1 MSGASFTALIAASL
15 FGAAPPVDPGT
26 PPAGPGAAIASP
38 GTAPAAPSTP
48 PAATDD
54 SSAVMSVSPKDCIAR
69 ALEENLELQV
79 DRIAPQLERADWMA
93 ARGRFEPSLGMS
105 AEWEDATSPIFPAD
119 RIPGGRRSDENE
131 YTRYEGSLG
140 GLLPTGLSYDIASAA
155 NNHEGVAANFQS
167 RWSSDLGITL
177 TQPLL
182 RDAGPGVQMAEIR
195 IARKGAEAA
204 DAQLQYQVSRTVADV
219 LNAYVELI
227 FRRDNQTAR
236 QEALDLATQLL
247 KDNETRVNIGV
258 MSPLDVSQARTEVAT
273 QTQNVIEADRALRE
287 AQNDLK
293 RLMFRDVGPYLQT
306 RMVPTELPPVPSF
319 ADPVLN
325 VVHALEYR
333 TDLVDK
339 RLRLEQ
345 AGIHLRKAKNALLPY
360 LNAFGGYRL
369 LGLQDSIDE
378 SYETTVD
385 AYDRDWSVGVEVT
398 IPLGMS
404 KERGEKKRALLE
416 QEKAVLAVK
425 QMEQNIIVE
434 VDNAAQAVLANEKKV
449 DAARE
454 ARQYAYESLMA
465 EQEKLNAGASTTF
478 VVAQLQ
484 RDLAF
489 ARSNELR
496 AYADWQKSVVEL
508 AHQEGTLLMR
518 LDIAFKAP

>member
-1 MSGASFTALIAASL
+1 MVRVFLGMLMLVLAMGPWLAMGAENQGTAIGRSPAVIS
-15 FGAAPPVDPGT
+15 VDPKGCIT
-26 PPAGPGAAIASP
+26 
-38 GTAPAAPSTP
+38 
-48 PAATDD
+48 
-54 SSAVMSVSPKDCIAR
+54 SA
-69 ALEENLELQV
+69 LQQNLELEV
-79 DRIAPQLERADWMA
+79 DRIVPMLERADLLTA
-93 ARGRFEPSLGMS
+93 HGRFEPSLDMS
-105 AEWEDATSPIFPAD
+105 ASWEDATSPIFPAD

-131 YTRYEGSLG
+131 YTRYETSIG
-140 GLLPTGLSYDIASAA
+140 GLLPSGLSYDIFTGA
-155 NNHEGVAANFQS
+155 NNREGIAANFQS
-167 RWSSDLGITL
+167 RWSTDLGITL

-182 RDAGPGVQMAEIR
+182 RDAGFDVQMAEIR

-204 DAQLQYQVSRTVADV
+204 DAQFQYQISRTVADV

-236 QEALDLATQLL
+236 QEALDLAAQLL
-247 KDNETRVNIGV
+247 KDNEERMNIGV

-273 QTQNVIEADRALRE
+273 QTQNVIEADRALSE

-293 RLMFRDVGPYLQT
+293 RLMFRDVGPFLQT
-306 RMVPTELPPVPSF
+306 KMVPTELPPVPAF

-333 TDLVDK
+333 PDLVER
-339 RLRLEQ
+339 RLRLQQ
-345 AGIHLRKAKNALLPY
+345 AGINLKVAKNALLPY
-360 LNAFGGYRL
+360 VNAFGGYRL

-385 AYDRDWSVGVEVT
+385 AYDRVWSVGVEVK

-404 KERGEKKRALLE
+404 RERGRKKRAELE
-416 QEKAVLAVK
+416 EDRAVLAVK
-425 QMEQNIIVE
+425 QLEQDIIVE
-434 VDNAAQAVLANEKKV
+434 VDNAAQEVLANQKQV
-449 DAARE
+449 DAAKE

-508 AHQEGTLLMR
+508 AHREGTLLRR
-518 LDIAFKAP
+518 LDITFTGP

>member
-1 MSGASFTALIAASL
+1 MSGRLFRVLILVPWLGAITATAAED
-15 FGAAPPVDPGT
+15 APAVRRAPPEVLSVD
-26 PPAGPGAAIASP
+26 
-38 GTAPAAPSTP
+38 
-48 PAATDD
+48 
-54 SSAVMSVSPKDCIAR
+54 PKDCIAR
-69 ALEENLELQV
+69 ALEQNLELQV
-79 DRIAPQLERADWMA
+79 DRIAPLLERADWTA
-93 ARGRFEPSLGMS
+93 ARGRFEPEMGMS

-140 GLLPTGLSYDIASAA
+140 GLLPTGLSYDIATGA
-155 NNHEGVAANFQS
+155 NNRESIPTAFQS
-167 RWSSDLGITL
+167 RWSTDLGITL

-182 RDAGPGVQMAEIR
+182 RDAGFGVQMADIR
-195 IARKGAEAA
+195 IARKGAQAA
-204 DAQLQYQVSRTVADV
+204 DAEFRYQVSRTVADV

-227 FRRDNQTAR
+227 FRRDNLTAR

-247 KDNETRVNIGV
+247 KDNEARLNIGV

-273 QTQNVIEADRALRE
+273 QTQTVIEAERALRE

-293 RLMFRDVGPYLQT
+293 RLMFRDMGPYLQT
-306 RMVPTELPPVPSF
+306 RLVPTELPPVPSF

-333 TDLVDK
+333 PDLTER

-345 AGIHLRKAKNALLPY
+345 AGIRLRKAKNALLPY
-360 LNAFGGYRL
+360 VNAFGGYAL
-369 LGLQDSIDE
+369 LGLENSIDE

-385 AYDRDWSVGVEVT
+385 AYDRVWSVGVEVK

-404 KERGEKKRALLE
+404 EERGRKQRAQLE
-416 QEKAVLAVK
+416 EERAVLAV
-425 QMEQNIIVE
+425 EQLEQDIIVE
-434 VDNAAQAVLANEKKV
+434 VDNAAQAVLANQKKV

-484 RDLAF
+484 RDLAI

-508 AHQEGTLLMR
+508 AHREGTLLMR
-518 LDIAFKAP
+518 LEITFTEL